1 MYDYTFIRKKR
12 KTLTIK
18 IDKTGKITVL
28 APLRYPKK
36 QADAFVVK
44 NSAWIEKKRAEAAN
58 RPVHEK
64 ITGRQGEKVPLFGAK
79 REICLSR
86 GKSVRVEGNIL
97 YLPEK
102 SPIVAL
108 KKFYVEQLE
117 NTLMGYIKKYGLRMG
132 VKPTKLTI
140 TSARTRWGSC
150 SGKNALSF
158 SFRLALCRP
167 SAVEYVVVHELCHIL
182 HKNHSKAF
190 WAEVEKN
197 FPDFRLEKAYLK
209 KNAYYMEI
217 I

>member
-36 QADAFVVK
+36 DADAFVIK
-44 NSAWIEKKRAEAAN
+44 NTAWIEKKRAEATK

-64 ITGRQGEKVPLFGAK
+64 IAGKSGEIIPLFGEK
-79 REICLSR
+79 REIRLSPAKTVR
-86 GKSVRVEGNIL
+86 AEGKTI

-102 SPIVAL
+102 GPLAVL
-108 KKFYVEQLE
+108 KKYYIQQLKD
-117 NTLMGYIKKYGLRMG
+117 TLWGYIKTYTLRMG

>member
-1 MYDYTFIRKKR
+1 
-12 KTLTIK
+12 
-18 IDKTGKITVL
+18 
-28 APLRYPKK
+28 
-36 QADAFVVK
+36 
-44 NSAWIEKKRAEAAN
+44 
-58 RPVHEK
+58 
-64 ITGRQGEKVPLFGAK
+64 
-79 REICLSR
+79 
-86 GKSVRVEGNIL
+86 
-97 YLPEK
+97 
-102 SPIVAL
+102 
-108 KKFYVEQLE
+108 
-117 NTLMGYIKKYGLRMG
+117 MG